1 MAGETK
7 SDAMAP
13 SMTADPSGA
22 VVMSDRFQIEPDRPL
37 PELDCGPMKAYAAT
51 ELRDAKRGLY
61 ALLPDPA
68 LPFRI
73 DVINSIRRI
82 DNNSLV
88 RLLAWDVIDWSPERR
103 RRPAIV
109 FDRPHGPRLFP
120 APDARI
126 EPFREEPLIRRVI
139 LPLCQVLDDFAFLSL
154 VHRNIR
160 AENLY
165 LDGSD
170 PVRSPIMLG
179 ECASTPPGYL
189 QPVVYETIECGMAHP
204 AGRGEGCAANDFY
217 ALGVTMAI
225 LIAGRNPLAGMSDRD
240 VIEQKLAMGSYA
252 ALVNALRI
260 PTAMIE
266 VFRGLL
272 NDDESERW
280 GLDQLRAWLDGRRAS
295 PKQQVRPSKASRPL
309 EIGGR
314 PDIAARA
321 VGEALS
327 RNWGEGL
334 ELVRGGELDQWLRR
348 GLSDEDRTEAVN
360 TAKSTASEEN
370 VIDDLTLARVCI
382 ALDPIGLIRV
392 KDFRAMIDGAPRLA
406 SVGFADEA
414 MRDAFAAM
422 LRHNLAGFCVGLTSR
437 LRPELHRLAAAYE
450 RVNPSMLREEIGF
463 GIERAIYSLNP
474 NAPCR
479 SPLFEADY
487 VADLSLLV
495 PALERLAK
503 AKGAAFDAIIDRH
516 IAAFAGA
523 RLKVNIV
530 PELRELRDARDRFG
544 YALPAARILA
554 LVQTQTACEPVP
566 ALCGTIAAML
576 EPALARY
583 RNASRRDSIRERMQE
598 IAKSGRLD
606 LLIAAVDDPAT
617 LALDERE
624 FKAAVAEYGTAA
636 HGIERLE
643 YERTNRAAI
652 SRRISSQVA
661 SLLSGAVSTVAVLV
675 TILVKLI

>member
-1 MAGETK
+1 
-7 SDAMAP
+7 
-13 SMTADPSGA
+13 MTADPSGA
-22 VVMSDRFQIEPDRPL
+22 VVMSDRFQIEPDHPL
-37 PELDCGPMKAYAAT
+37 PELDCGTMKAFAAT

-68 LPFRI
+68 LPFRV

-88 RLLAWDVIDWSPERR
+88 RLLAWDVIDWPSERR

-109 FDRPHGPRLFP
+109 FDRPHGPRLFS

-165 LDGSD
+165 LDGND

-179 ECASTPPGYL
+179 ECASAPPGYL

-204 AGRGEGCAANDFY
+204 AGRGEGSAANDFY

-225 LIAGRNPLAGMSDRD
+225 LIAGRNPLAGLGDRE
-240 VIEQKLAMGSYA
+240 VIEQKLAKGSYA

-260 PTAMIE
+260 PTGMIE

-272 NDDESERW
+272 NDDENDRW
-280 GLDQLRAWLDGRRAS
+280 GLEQLRAWLDGRRAS
-295 PKQQVRPSKASRPL
+295 PKQQVRPNKASRPL
-309 EIGGR
+309 EVGGR
-314 PDIAARA
+314 QYVAARGVA
-321 VGEALS
+321 EALS
-327 RNWGEGL
+327 RNWDEGL
-334 ELVRGGELDQWLRR
+334 ELVRSGELDHWLRR

-360 TAKSTASEEN
+360 TAKTTASEEN
-370 VIDDLTLARVCI
+370 VVDDMTLTRVCI
-382 ALDPIGLIRV
+382 ALDPIGLIRI

-422 LRHNLAGFCVGLTSR
+422 LRHNLAAFCAALTSR
-437 LRPELHRLAAAYE
+437 LRPELYKLAAAYE
-450 RVNPSMLREEIGF
+450 RFNPTILREEIGF
-463 GIERAIYSLNP
+463 GIERAIYALNP

-495 PALERLAK
+495 PALERLART
-503 AKGAAFDAIIDRH
+503 KGTAFDVIIDRH
-516 IAAFAGA
+516 IAAFAGT

-530 PELRELRDARDRFG
+530 PELRELRDAKDRFG

-554 LVQTQTACEPVP
+554 LIQTQTACEPAP
-566 ALCGTIAAML
+566 ALCGMIATML

-583 RNASRRDSIRERMQE
+583 RNAVRRDSIRERMQDV
-598 IAKSGRLD
+598 AKSGRLD
-606 LLIAAVDDPAT
+606 QLIAVVDDRAM
-617 LALDERE
+617 LGLDERE
-624 FKAAVAEYGTAA
+624 FQAAAVEYGTAA
-636 HGIERLE
+636 RGIERLD

-661 SLLSGAVSTVAVLV
+661 SLLSGAVSTLAVLV
-675 TILVKLI
+675 TILVKLV